1 MPSPDDGNEKRR
13 FGFERG
19 GRWGGRARYRSVGPS
34 RRVVW
39 LVIGL
44 LLTLGLMTNLRERSQ
59 RRRWAAGSDMRVI
72 ELSPAPE
79 SALPLMPFAGAD
91 PDAEIEFKALLM
103 RIPTS
108 RQIPP
113 ALLSVHTLSGKLD
126 EPITA
131 HLGPHGEYQ
140 LQFIPHYDAARK
152 QIVLFDYHF
161 APSGGGPETR
171 RSGNELQIILEPEKP
186 RRIDPPMEPESGR
199 PLVLQL
205 TGRLNHPKASQP

>member
-1 MPSPDDGNEKRR
+1 MPSPDDGNKKHR
-13 FGFERG
+13 FSLERG
-19 GRWGGRARYRSVGPS
+19 GRWGGRARYRPVAPS

-39 LVIGL
+39 LAIGL
-44 LLTLGLMTNLRERSQ
+44 LLIFGLMITLRARRQ
-59 RRRWAAGSDMRVI
+59 KRRWTAGSELRVI

-79 SALPLMPFAGAD
+79 SALPLMPFVGAD

-108 RQIPP
+108 RQMPP

-131 HLGPHGEYQ
+131 HLGLHGEYE
-140 LQFIPHYDAARK
+140 LQFIPHYDAGRK
-152 QIVLFDYHF
+152 QIVLFDYRF
-161 APSGGGPETR
+161 APSGSGPEAR
-171 RSGNELQIILEPEKP
+171 RTDDGLQIVLEPGKP

-205 TGRLNHPKASQP
+205 TGRLSNPKASPP

>member
-1 MPSPDDGNEKRR
+1 MPFPDDGNEKLR
-13 FGFERG
+13 FNFKWG
-19 GRWGGRARYRSVGPS
+19 GRLGGRARYRSVGLS

-44 LLTLGLMTNLRERSQ
+44 LLVLGLMTTLRERG
-59 RRRWAAGSDMRVI
+59 RKRRWAAGSDMRVI

-108 RQIPP
+108 RQFPP

-131 HLGPHGEYQ
+131 HLGPQGEYEI
-140 LQFIPHYDAARK
+140 QFIPHYDAGRK
-152 QIVLFDYHF
+152 QIVLFDYRF
-161 APSGGGPETR
+161 APSGGGPEAI
-171 RSGNELQIILEPEKP
+171 RSENGLQIVLEPEKP

-205 TGRLNHPKASQP
+205 TGRLNNPKTSRP